1 MEDLL
6 NNDSTFELFTNSSD
20 SKMLNKTLMSYPSE
34 KSSFHVFL
42 GANGNK
48 MDDYSYFESKFDSE
62 KLSES
67 IAAGT
72 AAIGAVAETVQ
83 AFRGDGTRTTSR
95 RKQLKQV
102 CGRKPLLKK
111 NRGEYDKCVA
121 NYNAANLAS
130 VGDSETRTGGDMPTQ
145 TPTPTKDNTKTIIIG
160 VAVVAVLV
168 TAFIGYKKGW
178 FAKKAA

>member
-1 MEDLL
+1 
-6 NNDSTFELFTNSSD
+6 
-20 SKMLNKTLMSYPSE
+20 
-34 KSSFHVFL
+34 
-42 GANGNK
+42 
-48 MDDYSYFESKFDSE
+48 MDDYSYFEKTPEQLKIEEEE
-62 KLSES
+62 KKRAERQQQLTDVIGATSTAIS
-67 IAAGT
+67 ST
-72 AAIGAVAETVQ
+72 AAAVQ
-83 AFRGDGTRTTSR
+83 AFKGDGTKTTSR
-95 RKQLKQV
+95 RKQLKEV

-121 NYNAANLAS
+121 NFNAANFAS

-145 TPTPTKDNTKTIIIG
+145 TPITEKPKDNTKTIIIG